1 MINTITDRFTEKQ
14 ALIDLKRK
22 ALCQRYPSLW
32 LQMVA
37 DWSSDAS
44 EDAAW
49 LTYSA
54 NYLLRCSGVRFAID
68 PLALHWRVPEAP
80 EVDVFQDLQQLSF
93 VLLTHDHRDHL
104 DLALVRALSGHPIRW
119 VIPQFLVEKVL
130 TETDLSEEK
139 VIVPKVMKPF
149 EIEGLSILPFE
160 GQHLI
165 TYSDGTCKGV
175 LEMSYLIES
184 AGRRW
189 LFPGD
194 TRVYDLSRF
203 PKFGPVDLSFM
214 HLWLGHKKALTEGNG
229 LLQDF
234 CSFAA
239 GLQPRRMAI
248 THLEE
253 FGRDADDF
261 IDDEHVNLVNQVI
274 AEKYPSIAGFSVHTG
289 EKVLL

>member
-1 MINTITDRFTEKQ
+1 MINTTTDRFTEKQ
-14 ALIDLKRK
+14 ALIALKRQ

-32 LQMVA
+32 SQIVT
-37 DWSSDAS
+37 DWGSDNP

-54 NYLLRCSGVRFAID
+54 NYLLRCQGVRFAID
-68 PLALHWRVPEAP
+68 PLALHWRVPEAT
-80 EVDVFQDLQQLSF
+80 EVDIAHDLQPLSF

-104 DLALVRALSGHPIRW
+104 DLALIRSLSGYPIRW
-119 VIPQFLVEKVL
+119 VVPQFLIEKVL
-130 TETDLSEEK
+130 AETGLAEEK

-149 EIEGLSILPFE
+149 EIEGLTILPFE

-165 TYSDGTCKGV
+165 TYYDGTCKGV
-175 LEMSYLIES
+175 PEMSYLIES

-194 TRVYDLSRF
+194 TRVYDLSRI
-203 PKFGPVDLSFM
+203 PKFGPVDLLFM
-214 HLWLGHKKALTEGNG
+214 HLWLGHGKALAGGNAV
-229 LLQDF
+229 LQDF
-234 CSFAA
+234 CSFGA

-261 IDDEHVNLVNQVI
+261 IDDEHVRLVRQVV
-274 AEKYPSIAGFSVHTG
+274 ETSYPSIDSFSVHTG